1 MASDVHILGL
11 SLRLFTQIH
20 VAISLIGIA
29 AGLIAILGMIASKRL
44 DSITAIFLVFTAFTS
59 ITGFF
64 FPFHG
69 VTPGI
74 IVGVVS
80 LVLLLPCILA
90 RYSFRL
96 AGNWR
101 WVYVVTAVIAEWFNV
116 FVLIAQSF
124 QKIPALH
131 ALAPTGT
138 ETPFKLAQLTA
149 LVLFLLLG
157 IAAVRRFHPVTIR
170 VA

>member
-1 MASDVHILGL
+1 MASEVHILGL

-29 AGLIAILGMIASKRL
+29 AGVVAILGMIASRRL
-44 DSITAIFLVFTAFTS
+44 EGVTAVFLIFTALTS

-74 IVGVVS
+74 ILGVLS
-80 LVLLLPCILA
+80 LVVLLPCILA

-96 AGNWR
+96 AGRWR

-116 FVLIAQSF
+116 FVLIVQSF
-124 QKIPALH
+124 QKIPAL
-131 ALAPTGT
+131 LAPTGT
-138 ETPFKLAQLTA
+138 ETPFKLAQLAA
-149 LVLFLLLG
+149 LLLFLLLG
-157 IAAVRRFHPVTIR
+157 IAAVRRFHPPAAST